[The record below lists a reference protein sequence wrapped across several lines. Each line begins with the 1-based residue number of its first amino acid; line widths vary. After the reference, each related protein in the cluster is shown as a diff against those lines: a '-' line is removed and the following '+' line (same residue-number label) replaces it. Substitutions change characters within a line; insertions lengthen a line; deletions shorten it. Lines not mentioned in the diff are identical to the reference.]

1 MDYQALLR
9 EIQKGKF
16 APVYF
21 FYGEE
26 DFLMED
32 AIDRIFSLLVD
43 PATEEFNKDVLYGD
57 EVDGAK
63 IVNIASSYP
72 MLAQRRV
79 VVVKGVDKL
88 SSDSKDLVLKY
99 LQRPVSTT
107 CLILTSPR
115 IDTGSK
121 FYSELINRT
130 RWVEFKPLYDNQIPG
145 WIREYVRS
153 KGKDIS
159 LEAIRLLQGK
169 VGSSLRELANEV
181 EKLFLFVTDK
191 DRIEVGDVEVVVG
204 VSKSHNI
211 FELSD
216 AIGRRDLKKAVKICQ
231 RMLEVGES
239 PIGMVVM
246 LTRYFTILWRLK
258 ELEVRRMS
266 VEEIASAVR
275 VHPYFVKDYL
285 DQAGNFSLERIER
298 SFTHLL
304 RADIN
309 LKSSYQRPGVIME
322 LLIYNLIRG

>member
-9 EIQKGKF
+9 EIQKGEF
-16 APVYF
+16 APAYF

-32 AIDRIFSLLVD
+32 AINRVLSLLVD

-57 EVDGAK
+57 EVDGAR

-88 SSDSKDLVLKY
+88 SSASKDLILKY
-99 LQRPVSTT
+99 LQRPMATT
-107 CLILTSPR
+107 CLILTSSR
-115 IDTGSK
+115 MDRGSK
-121 FYSELINRT
+121 FYSELVNRA
-130 RWVEFKPLYDNQIPG
+130 RGVEFKPLYNNQIPG
-145 WIREYVRS
+145 WIRGYVRS

-159 LEAIRLLQGK
+159 LEAIRLLHGK
-169 VGSSLRELANEV
+169 VGSSLRELANEL
-181 EKLFLFVTDK
+181 EKLFLFLTDK
-191 DRIEVGDVEVVVG
+191 DRIEVGDVERVVG
-204 VSKSHNI
+204 VSKSYNI

-216 AIGRRDLKKAVKICQ
+216 AIGRGDLKKAVEIGH
-231 RMLEVGES
+231 RMLELGES

-246 LTRYFTILWRLK
+246 LTRYFTILWKLK
-258 ELEVRRMS
+258 ELETRRMS
-266 VEEIASAVR
+266 AEEIATVVR
-275 VHPYFVKDYL
+275 VHPYFIKDYL
-285 DQAGNFSLERIER
+285 NQAENFSPERIER
-298 SFTHLL
+298 SFSHLL

-309 LKSSYQRPGVIME
+309 LKSSYQKPKIIMD